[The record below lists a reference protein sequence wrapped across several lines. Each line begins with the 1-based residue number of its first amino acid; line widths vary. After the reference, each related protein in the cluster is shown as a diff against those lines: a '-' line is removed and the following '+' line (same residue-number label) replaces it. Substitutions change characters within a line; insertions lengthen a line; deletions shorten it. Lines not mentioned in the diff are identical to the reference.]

1 MAVVR
6 EFLVRFAAGFRLDPP
21 IPPLRGRV
29 STGQKG
35 FVYVHW
41 GPTLG
46 ESPRAVP
53 PVSNV

>member
-6 EFLVRFAAGFRLDPP
+6 EFLVRFAAGFPLDPP